1 MHASQEGRENANID
15 AVWGFIW
22 KNLGL
27 HQHGNPR
34 PGVLR
39 QGCGDDS
46 CFAIC
51 CHNRGS
57 AWTTNRRQRQGRS
70 RSGLKTFPSS
80 STVSIPFSRCGTHL
94 AIPIMPRGRAD
105 RSPRAFTWRYVHPL
119 PVEGRIEARAPARVP
134 RCAPR
139 PPGGPAAR
147 RSTPCTGLAMEIA
160 PMREALEPTQD
171 SGWVL
176 SHEGYNVLTESA
188 VESALR
194 ARQWLSGHAR
204 RSLGQPRPDLGGLAG
219 IHQMGILAAL
229 LRRRPV
235 RHAQHRAAGARTG
248 ACRRLVPRAHP
259 ARRRTAA
266 GARGRS
272 ARRHPQARHAPRP
285 AAVSLDASHPCRH
298 HRRQG
303 ASCAYCRW
311 RTARRGCNSCGSRW
325 TVTASTS
332 GWRPVS
338 RWPASAWS
346 QCVWSRTSA
355 PGARRAQARAWR

>member
-1 MHASQEGRENANID
+1 MVHTATQRRARTRATILRIMKILSCTRRKRAGKTRTLMPVGDSLE
-15 AVWGFIW
+15 
-22 KNLGL
+22 NLGL

-34 PGVLR
+34 LGVLR

-80 STVSIPFSRCGTHL
+80 STVSIPFSRCGTNL

-119 PVEGRIEARAPARVP
+119 PVQGRIERARRRPAFRVV
-134 RCAPR
+134 RLGHQEALLRDAPR
-139 PPGGPAAR
+139 
-147 RSTPCTGLAMEIA
+147 TGLAMEIA

-176 SHEGYNVLTESA
+176 NHEGYNVLNESA

-204 RSLGQPRPDLGGLAG
+204 RSLGQPRPDLGCLAG
-219 IHQMGILAAL
+219 I
-229 LRRRPV
+229 
-235 RHAQHRAAGARTG
+235 
-248 ACRRLVPRAHP
+248 
-259 ARRRTAA
+259 
-266 GARGRS
+266 
-272 ARRHPQARHAPRP
+272 
-285 AAVSLDASHPCRH
+285 
-298 HRRQG
+298 
-303 ASCAYCRW
+303 
-311 RTARRGCNSCGSRW
+311 
-325 TVTASTS
+325 
-332 GWRPVS
+332 
-338 RWPASAWS
+338 
-346 QCVWSRTSA
+346 
-355 PGARRAQARAWR
+355 